1 MEAFSKLKG
10 GKRLTFAEMKDIRA
24 NTELRIDGTLRP
36 RYLKMETEDLTND
49 DPAWTRRIK
58 TWERLKRF
66 GRFAEVSQRTRI
78 ALEDIDFAARHGDR
92 PAWCKGEKNIRCEKL
107 DWCAIQTAMD
117 DLSGHMKRQ
126 NKLKAMRRKAGERKE
141 KHRDKLKFS
150 SLLVEL
156 QAADF
161 ICLARG
167 DISGSRILEGFGP
180 QAKG

>member
-1 MEAFSKLKG
+1 LAQSIVSATGHKT
-10 GKRLTFAEMKDIRA
+10 RLMTLSRRLGSQDINLGTIETVWEICGSIRA
-24 NTELRIDGTLRP
+24 RI
-36 RYLKMETEDLTND
+36 
-49 DPAWTRRIK
+49 
-58 TWERLKRF
+58 
-66 GRFAEVSQRTRI
+66 S
-78 ALEDIDFAARHGDR
+78 LEDFDFAARYGDR
-92 PAWCKGEKNIRCEKL
+92 PWCKGEKNIRCEKL